1 MTEWKMKRRILFYD
15 TIENMQKYFDLLLEL
30 LRSEDD
36 DFVMEEKK
44 KFSATA
50 KKIEERWDK
59 NLKIAHK
66 VWFIFE
72 AYEDLLNEKISL
84 DEFLATWDITSEK
97 NISWIQESS
106 IDVLN
111 WIIEWKN
118 NDENTLFILDSI
130 SFVSLA
136 NNDKKIIQEWAKSH
150 NCELVF
156 C

>member
-1 MTEWKMKRRILFYD
+1 
-15 TIENMQKYFDLLLEL
+15 MQKYFDLLLEL
-30 LRSEDD
+30 LRPEDD

-44 KFSATA
+44 KLSATA
-50 KKIEERWDK
+50 KKLEEWWDK

-72 AYEDLLNEKISL
+72 AYEDLLNEKITL
-84 DEFLATWDITSEK
+84 DEFLATWDVTSER
-97 NISWIQESS
+97 NISKPSKSS

-111 WIIEWKN
+111 WIIEWRN
-118 NDENTLFILDSI
+118 NDENTVFILDSI

-136 NNDKKIIQEWAKSH
+136 KKDKETIQNRAKDH

>member
-1 MTEWKMKRRILFYD
+1 
-15 TIENMQKYFDLLLEL
+15 MQKYFDLLLEL
-30 LRSEDD
+30 LRPEDD
-36 DFVMEEKK
+36 DFVIEEKK
-44 KFSATA
+44 KLSATA
-50 KKIEERWDK
+50 KKLEERWDR

-72 AYEDLLNEKISL
+72 AYEDLLNEKITL
-84 DEFLATWDITSEK
+84 NEFLATWDITSK
-97 NISWIQESS
+97 RNISEVNESS

-118 NDENTLFILDSI
+118 DNENTLFILDSI
-130 SFVSLA
+130 SFASLA
-136 NNDKKIIQEWAKSH
+136 KKDKETIKNRVKNH

>member
-1 MTEWKMKRRILFYD
+1 
-15 TIENMQKYFDLLLEL
+15 MQKYFDLLLEL

-72 AYEDLLNEKISL
+72 AYEDLLNEKITL
-84 DEFLATWDITSEK
+84 DEFLATWDVTSER
-97 NISWIQESS
+97 NISKPSESS
-106 IDVLN
+106 IEVLN

-118 NDENTLFILDSI
+118 NDENMLFILDSI
-130 SFVSLA
+130 SFASLA
-136 NNDKKIIQEWAKSH
+136 NNDKKIIQEWAKNH
-150 NCELVF
+150 NCEVVF

>member
-1 MTEWKMKRRILFYD
+1 
-15 TIENMQKYFDLLLEL
+15 MQKYFDLLLEL
-30 LRSEDD
+30 LRPEDD
-36 DFVMEEKK
+36 DFAIEEKEK
-44 KFSATA
+44 LSATA
-50 KKIEERWDK
+50 KKLEERWNK

-84 DEFLATWDITSEK
+84 DDFLATWDITSER
-97 NISWIQESS
+97 NISAHSKSS
-106 IDVLN
+106 IEVLN
-111 WIIEWKN
+111 WIIQWKN

-130 SFVSLA
+130 SFASLA
-136 NNDKKIIQEWAKSH
+136 KKDKETVQNRAKDH

>member
-1 MTEWKMKRRILFYD
+1 
-15 TIENMQKYFDLLLEL
+15 MQKYFDLLLEL
-30 LRSEDD
+30 LWPEDD
-36 DFVMEEKK
+36 ELILDEKK

-59 NLKIAHK
+59 NLKISHK

-72 AYEDLLNEKISL
+72 AYEELLNDRISL
-84 DEFLATWDITSEK
+84 DEFLATWDITSEDK
-97 NISWIQESS
+97 LNMNGESS

-111 WIIEWKN
+111 WMISWNI
-118 NDENTLFILDSI
+118 DIQDNTLFILDSV
-130 SFVSLA
+130 SFAVLSGS
-136 NNDKKIIQEWAKSH
+136 DKKIIQNWAKNH

>member
-1 MTEWKMKRRILFYD
+1 
-15 TIENMQKYFDLLLEL
+15 MQKYLDLLLEL
-30 LRSEDD
+30 LWPEDD
-36 DFVMEEKK
+36 DFVVEEKK
-44 KFSATA
+44 KLSATA
-50 KKIEERWDK
+50 KKLEERWNR

-72 AYEDLLNEKISL
+72 AYEDLLNEKITL
-84 DEFLATWDITSEK
+84 DEFLATWDITSER
-97 NISWIQESS
+97 NISEVNESS

-118 NDENTLFILDSI
+118 DNENTLFILDSI
-130 SFVSLA
+130 SFASLA
-136 NNDKKIIQEWAKSH
+136 KKDKETVQNRAKDY